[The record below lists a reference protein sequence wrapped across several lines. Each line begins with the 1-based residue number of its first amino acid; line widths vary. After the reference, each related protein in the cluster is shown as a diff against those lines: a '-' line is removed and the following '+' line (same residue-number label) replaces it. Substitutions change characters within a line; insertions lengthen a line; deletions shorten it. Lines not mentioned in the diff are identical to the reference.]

1 MTPVKASIPED
12 TEENRA
18 VCRQFCG
25 NCPTYRA
32 HNFGDYEPKELF
44 CARGRTSCPDKNEVR
59 CYCLGC
65 ELFLKYHM
73 RLAYYCTKG

>member
-1 MTPVKASIPED
+1 MTPLATNTPED

-18 VCRQFCG
+18 ICRQFCG
-25 NCPTYRA
+25 NCPTYRTHSFA
-32 HNFGDYEPKELF
+32 NYEPQELF
-44 CARGRTSCPDKNEVR
+44 CARGRTSCPDKTEVR

-73 RLAYYCTKG
+73 RLAYFCTKG